1 MRYHAGMIQK
11 AFFSGLRKRHAAYDA
26 ERRETIK
33 LSGDVLADAK
43 QAIFAFHRGEL
54 ADGER
59 LLAHA
64 ERLLALLAKRFRRIT
79 GLSDEGSYR
88 AALEEYA
95 EARIFYDF
103 LRGRKI
109 GPVAAPA
116 IDDDAIL
123 GGLLDFTGE
132 AVRHAVKAATA
143 GDAAEVRRAHRAV
156 EAVAREI
163 IRMNI
168 TGQLRGKFDQM
179 KTNLR
184 KLEEILYD
192 LSLR

>member
-1 MRYHAGMIQK
+1 MIQK
-11 AFFSGLRKRHAAYDA
+11 AFFRSLRRRYAGYAL

-33 LSGDVLADAK
+33 ISSDVLTDAK
-43 QAIFAFHRGEL
+43 QAIFAFHRGDLTE
-54 ADGER
+54 GER
-59 LLAHA
+59 LLGHA
-64 ERLLALLAKRFRRIT
+64 KKLLALLAKRFTRTT

-95 EARIFYDF
+95 EARIFHDF
-103 LRGRKI
+103 LRGKKI
-109 GPVAAPA
+109 GPVDAPA
-116 IDDDAIL
+116 IDEDAYL
-123 GGLLDFTGE
+123 GGVLDFTGE

-143 GDAAEVRRAHRAV
+143 CDLAEVRRAHEAV
-156 EAVAREI
+156 EAVVAELI
-163 IRMNI
+163 QMNI
-168 TGQLRGKFDQM
+168 TGSLRSKYDQM